1 MLDMNEVAK
10 ITGWFGLM
18 FAIGYVAAWS
28 ADKLKKRKADGKPE
42 EIAYETQT
50 AILKSADHNTTPQMR
65 IGFIDAMNGRIL
77 EVSTQIPHPGVAN
90 HYDWKTEM
98 YVVPE
103 DQKLSEAISTVMLMK
118 GLDR

>member
-1 MLDMNEVAK
+1 MLDAIVWAWVGALCGVAGSTIVHK
-10 ITGWFGLM
+10 IQG
-18 FAIGYVAAWS
+18 
-28 ADKLKKRKADGKPE
+28 LKKVPVEVE
-42 EIAYETQT
+42 EKELVMAKG
-50 AILKSADHNTTPQMR
+50 LDHNTTPQMR

-77 EVSTQIPHPGVAN
+77 EVSTQIPHPGVSN

>member
-1 MLDMNEVAK
+1 MLD
-10 ITGWFGLM
+10 ITWGVVGLSCGIVGSM
-18 FAIGYVAAWS
+18 VYSWVEQ
-28 ADKLKKRKADGKPE
+28 KKRKVGTKPE
-42 EIAYETQT
+42 EPSYETQT

-65 IGFIDAMNGRIL
+65 VGFIDAMNGRIL

>member
-1 MLDMNEVAK
+1 MLTK
-10 ITGWFGLM
+10 W
-18 FAIGYVAAWS
+18 
-28 ADKLKKRKADGKPE
+28 LKKKFAQWSREAWESARQKE
-42 EIAYETQT
+42 SSYETPVLAKGT
-50 AILKSADHNTTPQMR
+50 DHNTTPQMR
-65 IGFIDAMNGRIL
+65 VGVIDAMNGRIL

>member
-1 MLDMNEVAK
+1 MLD
-10 ITGWFGLM
+10 ITWGVVGLSCGIVGSM
-18 FAIGYVAAWS
+18 VYSWVEQ
-28 ADKLKKRKADGKPE
+28 KKRKAGARPE
-42 EIAYETQT
+42 EITYETQV
-50 AILKSADHNTTPQMR
+50 AVLKSADHNTTPQIR

-77 EVSTQIPHPGVAN
+77 EVSTQVPHPHGN

-103 DQKLSEAISTVMLMK
+103 DQKLSEAIATVMLMK